1 MRIEIPYSPGRS
13 IDCIYINEMVF
24 KEKNIKDYTPDAF
37 GLKDKWMLIT
47 ASKPDGTVN
56 TMTAS
61 WGGFGVMWNK
71 EVAFIVIRPQRY
83 TREFI
88 ESSDFFSLTFFD
100 KSYLKD
106 LSYLGKVSGRDE
118 NKIEKTKLIVATEN
132 SIPYFQEANNI
143 IFAKKL
149 FVQRI
154 EENAFLD
161 NSIIERWYPEKDFH
175 YLYIAEITK
184 ILVKE

>member
-1 MRIEIPYSPGRS
+1 M
-13 IDCIYINEMVF
+13 
-24 KEKNIKDYTPDAF
+24 
-37 GLKDKWMLIT
+37 
-47 ASKPDGTVN
+47 
-56 TMTAS
+56 
-61 WGGFGVMWNK
+61 
-71 EVAFIVIRPQRY
+71 
-83 TREFI
+83 
-88 ESSDFFSLTFFD
+88 
-100 KSYLKD
+100 
-106 LSYLGKVSGRDE
+106 GKVSGRDE
-118 NKIEKTKLIVATEN
+118 NKIEKTKLTVAKMDN
-132 SIPYFQEANNI
+132 IPYFNEANNV